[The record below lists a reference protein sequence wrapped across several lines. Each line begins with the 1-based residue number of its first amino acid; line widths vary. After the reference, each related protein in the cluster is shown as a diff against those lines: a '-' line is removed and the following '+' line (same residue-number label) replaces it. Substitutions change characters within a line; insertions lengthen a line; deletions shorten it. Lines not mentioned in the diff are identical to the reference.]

1 MNLLVKIAGKLPKP
15 VVLRLKKIYRLIK
28 KKNNGYYCRALSGE
42 SNYNI
47 CVNSDMS
54 VSCNCSDYDGKGHIG
69 DLRRQSLQEIFDGDT
84 AHLFRSQ
91 LASGKL
97 PIEQCLSCPELTAV
111 PKALAQQ
118 KVLDYTLPHKGIMVE
133 NTVGCNLECLA
144 CDRNVV
150 GTRKRRIMSL
160 EDISIVARMIQEC
173 SIEQVCYHNLGEP
186 FLSKR
191 IHDELR
197 IIREINPETEIVLST
212 NGALLDS
219 EEKRKAALYLDHLY
233 FSIDGASQASMQV
246 YQVGGEFQK
255 AIQNMADMVAFRDA
269 LQSPRPLIEWKYVVF
284 EWNDSEKEID
294 SAIRIAKETQVDIIS
309 FWHGGMPPGSPGVS
323 TRFKTEQYFQNLGE
337 ESWKG
342 RQLVLRPERAGSL
355 HSPA

>member
-1 MNLLVKIAGKLPKP
+1 MSFLVKIAGKLPKP
-15 VVLRLKKIYRLIK
+15 VALRLKKFYRSLK
-28 KKNNGYYCRALSGE
+28 KKSGAYYCRALSGE

-84 AHLFRSQ
+84 AHHFRSQ

-97 PIEQCLSCPELTAV
+97 PIDQCLSCPELTTV
-111 PKALAQQ
+111 RKMQAQL
-118 KVLDYTLPHKGIMVE
+118 KVHDYTLPHKGIMVE

-150 GTRKRRIMSL
+150 ATRKRRIMSL
-160 EDISIVARMIQEC
+160 EDISIVARMIHDC

-197 IIREINPETEIVLST
+197 ILRELNPETEIVLST
-212 NGALLDS
+212 NGALLDNQD
-219 EEKRKAALYLDHLY
+219 KRKAALYLDHLY
-233 FSIDGASQASMQV
+233 FSIDGASQASTQI
-246 YQVGGEFQK
+246 YQVGGEFDK
-255 AIQNMADMVAFRDA
+255 AIENMSEMVAFRDA

-284 EWNDSEKEID
+284 EWNDSKKEIET
-294 SAIRIAKETQVDIIS
+294 AIRIAKETKVDIIS

-323 TRFKTEQYFQNLGE
+323 SRFKTEEYFQNLGE
-337 ESWKG
+337 ENWKG
-342 RQLVLRPERAGSL
+342 RQLVLRPGRVDSL
-355 HSPA
+355 RPSA